1 MDERKRLASDIALWL
16 DDVPASGAANG
27 AAVDVLVA
35 SDCSDVGALTHTV
48 QALGHRLVGR
58 ASVRQAD
65 SLASVDAVLLDLRC
79 EDVWDQIENAV
90 DDCPHAPVLVV
101 APDDVETTE
110 LMRAM
115 RLGATG
121 YLLEPIEPVT
131 LDAWLRWAARR
142 AQRQRVLTGAGAANG
157 ERLAARTR
165 EPLVIDVTKR
175 KVWVHGH
182 ELQLAPR
189 EFELLTLLER
199 YRDRV
204 VRREWLLRSLWQVAD
219 PTNTRALDVRI
230 SGVRKAI
237 APYESGGVPRIETV
251 RGSGYRLVL
260 T

>member
-1 MDERKRLASDIALWL
+1 MDEPKPAAPRIALWL
-16 DDVPASGAANG
+16 DDGPASGGSRG
-27 AAVDVLVA
+27 AAVDVLLA
-35 SDCSDVGALTHTV
+35 ADCSYAGALAHTV
-48 QALGHRLVGR
+48 HALGHRVTTL
-58 ASVRQAD
+58 ASIRQSD
-65 SLASVDAVLLDLRC
+65 STASVDAVLVDLGC
-79 EDVWDQIENAV
+79 ADAWDQIEHAV
-90 DDCPHAPVLVV
+90 NEVAHAPVLVV
-101 APDDVETTE
+101 APDDVETSE
-110 LMRAM
+110 LMRSLQM
-115 RLGATG
+115 GATG

-142 AQRQRVLTGAGAANG
+142 AQRALNRAGVADGARLGAGS
-157 ERLAARTR
+157 R
-165 EPLVIDVTKR
+165 EPLVIDVSKR

-182 ELQLAPR
+182 ELLLAPR
-189 EFELLTLLER
+189 EFELLTLLDR

-219 PTNTRALDVRI
+219 PTSTRALDVRI